1 MDVDGSPH
9 ALGSSCTTG
18 GFLRG
23 RALGNA
29 LNHADFSKAS
39 SADVFYAGSAQVN
52 YQIYTYLVCSDPVKF
67 NVIPDPALPAT
78 TIFCISTIPPLESI
92 LVLKKVANWLDS
104 VIGV

>member
-1 MDVDGSPH
+1 M
-9 ALGSSCTTG
+9 
-18 GFLRG
+18 RG

-52 YQIYTYLVCSDPVKF
+52 YKIYAYLVYSDPVKF